1 MIRPADVQNLIST
14 WWFAY
19 DNALFE
25 EWPAM
30 FTADAHFV
38 CRTDTGTTD
47 YEEFV
52 RADVS
57 GRDAVLA
64 WQTEHRLGSPHPLR
78 HSGTN
83 VHLVSASGTEATFR
97 SYIWVTQIVG
107 GSPAPLSTAIVRGTV
122 RLEDDELRMSELIVV
137 LDTEDSRVLADKR
150 RASEA
155 ASL

>member
-1 MIRPADVQNLIST
+1 MIQPADVQNLLGK

-19 DNALFE
+19 DNALFD

-30 FTADAHFV
+30 FTSDAHFT

-57 GRDAVLA
+57 GHADVLA
-64 WQTEHRLGSPHPLR
+64 WQTQHRLDSPHPLR
-78 HSGTN
+78 HNGEN
-83 VHLVSASGTEATFR
+83 VHLTSASDDEAAFR

-107 GSPAPLSTAIVRGTV
+107 GAPSPLSTAIVDGTV
-122 RLEDDELRMSELIVV
+122 RVEEGELRIGELNVI
-137 LDTEDSRVLADKR
+137 LDTQESIVLAER
-150 RASEA
+150 RRQAG
-155 ASL
+155 